1 MKVSKTPQK
10 KEDTTMKRKKFL
22 ALALAGVITA
32 ATLTACTPLED
43 LYDWFFG
50 GGSVSAS
57 RGNGVNLVELNDND
71 YNGLK
76 RQLMNYFELGD
87 DDVTT
92 PDRSRKA
99 LEEVV
104 GKLNAATMMDA
115 NNNELNAKGQNEL
128 NNVAKSQLQWNNGM
142 CIDVMKLSPTSTAAA
157 DVAPGISENRHLYWA
172 QYTKG
177 KGGTFGEGA
186 TETKPGEA
194 PETGRETYE
203 SALQDYFNVKM
214 KIRNRKEIGGVEGK
228 SKVDFFVGTFTKDGE
243 TYLGVVAIWELSW

>member
-1 MKVSKTPQK
+1 
-10 KEDTTMKRKKFL
+10 MKRKKFL
-22 ALALAGVITA
+22 ALALAGVIIA

-57 RGNGVNLVELNDND
+57 RGNGVNLVEVSPEQKHQIVVGWF
-71 YNGLK
+71 GL
-76 RQLMNYFELGD
+76 GV

-92 PDRSRKA
+92 TPDKSRKA

-115 NNNELNAKGQNEL
+115 DKNELNATGKKALNE
-128 NNVAKSQLQWNNGM
+128 VAKSQLSWESGM
-142 CIDVMKLSPTSTAAA
+142 CIDVMKLSPATAADAAPAIPDA
-157 DVAPGISENRHLYWA
+157 DRNLYWA

-177 KGGTFGEGA
+177 NGGTFGVGG
-186 TETKPGEA
+186 TETKPGQA

-214 KIRNRKEIGGVEGK
+214 KIRNRKEIGGGEVK
-228 SKVDFFVGTFTKDGE
+228 SKVDLFAGTFTKDGE
-243 TYLGVVAIWELSW
+243 TYLAVAAIWALRG